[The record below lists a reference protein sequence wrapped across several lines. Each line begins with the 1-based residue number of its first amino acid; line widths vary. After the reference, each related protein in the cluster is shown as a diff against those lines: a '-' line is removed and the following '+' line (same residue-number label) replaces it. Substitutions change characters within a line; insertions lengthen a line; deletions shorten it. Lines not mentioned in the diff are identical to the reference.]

1 MSKGQIIS
9 LIITVAVCVALIIV
23 LYIFGKRNAKRRD
36 EQQAAVDRMAQS
48 CNMLVI
54 DKKKMKLKE
63 AGLPPQVV
71 EETPWYARRSKVPV
85 VKAKIGPKIV
95 TLIADNEVFDVIPVK
110 KEVRATIAGIYI
122 SDVKGIRG
130 PLEKPVK
137 KKSFWSK
144 LMGEK

>member
-9 LIITVAVCVALIIV
+9 LIITAAVCVALIIV
-23 LYIFGKRNAKRRD
+23 LYIFGKRSTKRRD

-95 TLIADNEVFDVIPVK
+95 TLIADNAVFDVIPVK

-122 SDVKGIRG
+122 SDVKGIRS